1 MIPTIG
7 VMVAAYIVARM
18 LDLIL
23 AIDTRPVLV
32 KIIVKT
38 FAAIA
43 IVVAV
48 ASTIDLISSATRTT
62 LPSLP

>member
-7 VMVAAYIVARM
+7 VMIAAYIVARM
-18 LDLIL
+18 LDLLL
-23 AIDTRPVLV
+23 AIDTRPVLA
-32 KIIVKT
+32 KLIVKD

-43 IVVAV
+43 IIIAV
-48 ASTIDLISSATRTT
+48 ASTIDLISGATRTT